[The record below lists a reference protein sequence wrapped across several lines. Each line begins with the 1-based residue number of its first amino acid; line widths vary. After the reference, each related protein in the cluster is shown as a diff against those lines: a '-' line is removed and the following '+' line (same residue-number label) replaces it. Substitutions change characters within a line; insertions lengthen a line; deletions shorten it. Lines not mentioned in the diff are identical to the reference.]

1 MDVIDESK
9 LNDILPKYDEL
20 KLSGK
25 NLAQQYV
32 SAFNTGMNIYQC
44 INQLQ
49 GYIEWVI
56 KAVNDVVKLWNTEVS
71 ESIDQSKAIVR
82 ETTTEQFNTEWTNK
96 QPELIEQVN
105 TLTTN
110 QFNNEKSIFNDKLD
124 ALDARMDTFSNPN
137 LLINPDFKINQRAK
151 STYSSTGAGCTVDR
165 WVGTNVKTVVNSDD
179 TVSVSSLSGT
189 GYYTQHEENI
199 SYGKH
204 TYSIYVQAITGTV
217 KAFFKNK
224 DSKDIELGTL
234 KQGLNTFTSVD
245 DGFKSIF
252 LSVAGG
258 SSVTLKYAKVEQGTV
273 ATTFITPNMTEEL
286 IKCYRFYQIVSID
299 MLKISF
305 NENQGF
311 IPFTPKTKM
320 RSTPTLSYWTN
331 KLYMRKSY
339 TDMTLEE
346 LAFNRA
352 WVSGDTV
359 IGVEFNVS
367 YNRISMLTPINN
379 HLDRFELDAEI
390 Y

>member
-1 MDVIDESK
+1 MPGKQVTELDT
-9 LNDILPKYDEL
+9 LPSFTDTSLLPVHNGAGL
-20 KLSGK
+20 KKGLLSQ
-25 NLAQQYV
+25 LANYLG
-32 SAFNTGMNIYQC
+32 A
-44 INQLQ
+44 
-49 GYIEWVI
+49 
-56 KAVNDVVKLWNTEVS
+56 K
-71 ESIDQSKAIVR
+71 
-82 ETTTEQFNTEWTNK
+82 
-96 QPELIEQVN
+96 
-105 TLTTN
+105 
-110 QFNNEKSIFNDKLD
+110 
-124 ALDARMDTFSNPN
+124 FSNPN
-137 LLINPDFKINQRAK
+137 LLINPDFKINQRGK

-165 WVGTNVKTVVNSDD
+165 WVGTNVKTVVNSDG

-217 KAFFKNK
+217 NAFYKSK
-224 DSKDIELGTL
+224 DSRDVGLGTL
-234 KQGLNTFTSVD
+234 KQGLNVFTSVD
-245 DGFKSIF
+245 DGFKSLY

-273 ATTFITPNMTEEL
+273 ATTFIAPNMAEEL
-286 IKCYRFYQIVSID
+286 IKCYRFFQILSID

-305 NENQGF
+305 DGSQGF
-311 IPFTPKTKM
+311 IPFTPKVKM
-320 RSTPTLSYWTN
+320 RSTPTLGYRTN

-352 WVSGDTV
+352 WASSDNV
-359 IGVEFNVS
+359 IGVAFNVS
-367 YNRISMLTPINN
+367 YNRISMLTPINS